1 MGRRRHLLPSVLPSR
16 PVPTTRTAWAD
27 EVLAAAAMDPRPEPC
42 PAAVAAR
49 GWSVSPSFFGSL
61 QALGTEDAQRLAEVW
76 DEPAEMPGEVGWAA
90 QYLAGQVHLGHLPPV
105 EAVAVMVELVTR
117 LGGKAVP
124 VWLPDPDIVD
134 ASGHDPDYRGR
145 CR

>member
-1 MGRRRHLLPSVLPSR
+1 
-16 PVPTTRTAWAD
+16 
-27 EVLAAAAMDPRPEPC
+27 MDPRPEPY

-61 QALGTEDAQRLAEVW
+61 KALGAEDVQRLVEVW
-76 DEPAEMPGEVGWAA
+76 DEPAEMPGEVAWGA
-90 QYLAGQVHLGHLPPV
+90 QYLAGQVHLGHLPPA

-117 LGGKAVP
+117 LGGIAVP

-134 ASGHDPDYRGR
+134 ASGQLPDYRGR
-145 CR
+145 C